1 MSDEFERKDNHCTD
15 RIDSSWRKPKGSD
28 NKQRLGKNGHA
39 KAVDTG
45 YRTARDERDKWNGKT
60 VITVTTTDELDDIT
74 SDEAA
79 RIPSMGRRKKTPLV
93 QHAVDNDIPI
103 VNLDEEQYLENT
115 EAFLQARKERQEQ
128 RQAEAEAKAE
138 AEAANDEDD
147 EAETDEAADD
157 QAEQGSDDEA
167 DDEADDDELVNASD
181 APTSDNTVKE
191 IKAWLDDHSIEYKSS
206 MLKADLL
213 DLVDEHTED
222 QS

>member
-60 VITVTTTDELDDIT
+60 VITVTSTDELDDIT

-138 AEAANDEDD
+138 AEEANE
-147 EAETDEAADD
+147 E
-157 QAEQGSDDEA
+157 DEA
-167 DDEADDDELVNASD
+167 DEATAEEDTADDEPTETTDDDELVSASD
-181 APTSDNTVKE
+181 APTSDSTVKE
-191 IKAWLDDHSIEYKSS
+191 IKAWLDDHSIEYKSR